1 MQQRIFWVFVLIFL
15 TTQAHAEQ
23 THKKILASIHPLALV
38 AASVVATEQ
47 IETLVPK
54 GMTPHDFSLRPSDID
69 RIQNADLVLWAG
81 AEAEP
86 YLKGFVK
93 RWPDKQWLDVS
104 QFAALTTVKDPHW
117 WLSPNLMI
125 AAQQQLATQLGVSSN
140 DFDEQIEGYVQQAK
154 QTLEPLREQGFWVFH
169 QAYDH
174 YVELMGLKQLG
185 AFTLSPEHKP
195 GGRTLQKIRKQLS
208 SGEAVCVFSEPEYSP
223 ALVETVLKG
232 SNAKRGELDPMAID
246 IPLQADGYLLYLQ
259 DMTQRFSECLAI
271 NELPQG

>member
-1 MQQRIFWVFVLIFL
+1 MQQRLFWLILLTFVGSLV
-15 TTQAHAEQ
+15 Q
-23 THKKILASIHPLALV
+23 THATTAPKKVLASLHPLALM
-38 AASVVATEQ
+38 AASVVDVEQ

-81 AEAEP
+81 PETEP

-93 RWPDKQWLDVS
+93 RWPEKNWLDIS
-104 QFAALTTVKDPHW
+104 QFAHDTKITDPHW
-117 WLSPNLMI
+117 WLSPSIMI
-125 AAQQQLATQLGVSSN
+125 AAQQQLA
-140 DFDEQIEGYVQQAK
+140 A
-154 QTLEPLREQGFWVFH
+154 TLELPAGDFSETINNYVAQAQAELKPLSEQGFWVFH

-174 YVELMGLKQLG
+174 YVDLMGLNQLG

-208 SGEAVCVFSEPEYSP
+208 SGEVVCVFSEPEYSP

-232 SNAKRGELDPMAID
+232 STANRGELDPMALS
-246 IPLQADGYLLYLQ
+246 IPLQKDGYLLYLQ
-259 DMTQRFSECLAI
+259 DMTQRFKTCLTI
-271 NELPQG
+271 TE

>member
-1 MQQRIFWVFVLIFL
+1 MQQRLFWLILLTFVGSLV
-15 TTQAHAEQ
+15 Q
-23 THKKILASIHPLALV
+23 THATTAPKKVLASLHPLALM
-38 AASVVATEQ
+38 AASVVDVEQ

-81 AEAEP
+81 PETEP

-93 RWPDKQWLDVS
+93 RWPEKNWLDIS
-104 QFAALTTVKDPHW
+104 QFAHDTKITDPHW
-117 WLSPNLMI
+117 WLSPSIMI
-125 AAQQQLATQLGVSSN
+125 AAQQQLA
-140 DFDEQIEGYVQQAK
+140 A
-154 QTLEPLREQGFWVFH
+154 TLELPAGDFSETINNYVAQAQAELKPLSEQGFWVFH

-174 YVELMGLKQLG
+174 YVDLMGLNQLG

-208 SGEAVCVFSEPEYSP
+208 SGEVVCVFSEPEYSP

-232 SNAKRGELDPMAID
+232 STANRGELDPMALS
-246 IPLQADGYLLYLQ
+246 IPLQKDGYLLYLQ
-259 DMTQRFSECLAI
+259 DMTQRFKACLTI
-271 NELPQG
+271 TES